1 MNTTKDTDSIIKII
15 GKDEDLPSPIQS
27 ERFPIYDKVKEELE
41 TDSKSLIY
49 DISSKELENLAS
61 SYKEKTSDNTEID
74 CIKKLGGVSEI
85 FHKLKTSPDEGILT
99 EYGREEAFG
108 SNKVFIEPPTSYW
121 EFLKESLS
129 ELLIIM
135 LLSTAIIQIVIQC
148 TLSEDKKTGWLDGL
162 SIIIALL
169 VVVGVES
176 FTNWEKENKFYKLNT
191 IKDTGIFYK
200 VMRKGTLL
208 NLKSDDLL
216 VGDVLYITVGEIMPC
231 DLLLIDGMGIK
242 MDESSLT
249 GESQSMS
256 KENYSICLKKFKFK
270 AMSPIILSG
279 TGCVEGHGKAM
290 VIAVGEKSTKG
301 KIRRMVDNSKD
312 DKTPLEHKLEKLS
325 KKITIFSMSAGVVTF
340 VSLTIRLIF
349 VYISEFRQYKH
360 RIHIDHIKR
369 EKLIHPKTFIFSR
382 TIDNFLIS
390 TVIITISLPEG
401 LPMAVALTLA
411 FSVKKMM
418 DKNNL
423 VRKMHSCE
431 TMGGANYICTDKT
444 GTLTKNELN
453 VLKILTPEQE
463 ITLDETRYN
472 EKNVLINFGKV
483 RENHEKYFKNEKFWN
498 LLRYAISLN
507 VDGHVRYFDNANEDG
522 DTEECETKNKTDLA
536 LINFLYRLRAP
547 ISKIKKKIP
556 KENRKQIAFD
566 SNKKRMSTFVKYE
579 EDNRYI
585 LYTKGSAENIKK
597 YCKYFINSETG
608 EKETLTKKTLDKLN
622 SKIHDY
628 NNDMLRSLY
637 ICYKEI
643 KEKDFVNIDED
654 YDKSDLTLLA
664 IFGIRDSIRPGVKEA
679 VLKCKE
685 ASVNVIM
692 ITGDNINTACS
703 IAKECNIIPHNAL
716 LTNNSDEVEENEEYL
731 ERLLKNPPVEING
744 NIFYKL
750 IGGLICDTCKKDTNE
765 CNCPKTEAEAEQT
778 AKEKQIPK
786 QKIKCDKVKNMENFK
801 TIVSKL
807 KIMAR
812 SQPIHKYALVV
823 GLKEL
828 DYVVAVTGD
837 GTNDA
842 PALSKSDVGFSMF
855 DGTDI
860 AKNSSDI
867 ILMDNNFA
875 SIVTAIKFGRNIIE
889 NLRKFL
895 QFQFVIN
902 MSLCSFVIICSC
914 IGSQSPLK
922 TIQMLWIDLIMDSL
936 GSLALATEP
945 PHDELL
951 KRKPSQKNEDI
962 INRDMLKHI
971 IMQSSFQFVILMTV
985 YLYGPKFIPEHNLT
999 RVVENELIKHC
1010 YGSLPG
1016 NATDV
1021 TKIIYGIST
1030 YWKSNI
1036 EINLK
1041 YASTG
1046 QCGNYQKVNDMS
1058 QAFKQ
1063 YSKNI
1068 GAPVHLTMLFNIF
1081 VLYTLFNQI
1090 NCRIIGNSYNI
1101 FARMKNN
1108 PLFIVILIFEFVF
1121 QFLIVEYWHSIFKI
1135 THGGLTIVQWLICI
1149 FFSMFSVL
1157 LQLFLKM
1164 TNKF

>member
-1 MNTTKDTDSIIKII
+1 MDSTKDTDSIVKII
-15 GKDEDLPSPIQS
+15 EKETDSPTQS
-27 ERFPIYDKVKEELE
+27 ERFPIYTKTKEDDFENDQE
-41 TDSKSLIY
+41 SLIY
-49 DISSKELENLAS
+49 NISSKELENLAS
-61 SYKEKTSDNTEID
+61 SYKENNSDDSEIEH
-74 CIKKLGGVSEI
+74 IKKLGGMSEI

-99 EYGREEAFG
+99 EYGRLEEFG
-108 SNKVFIEPPTSYW
+108 SNKIFIEPPTSYF

-200 VMRKGTLL
+200 VIRNGTLI

-216 VGDVLYITVGEIMPC
+216 VGDVLFITVGEIMPC
-231 DLLLIDGMGIK
+231 DLLLIDGIGIK

-249 GESQSMS
+249 GESQSMC
-256 KENYSICLKKFKFK
+256 KENFNNCLKKFKFK
-270 AMSPIILSG
+270 KISPIILSG
-279 TGCVEGHGKAM
+279 TGCVEGQGKAM
-290 VIAVGEKSTKG
+290 VIAVGEKSQKG

-325 KKITIFSMSAGVVTF
+325 KKITIFSMTVGVVTF
-340 VSLTIRLIF
+340 ISLTIRLIF
-349 VYISEFRQYKH
+349 VYISEYKQYIH
-360 RIHIDHIKR
+360 RIKIDHISK
-369 EKLIHPKTFIFSR
+369 EKLINPKTFIFSR

-453 VLKILTPEQE
+453 VLKILTVEQE
-463 ITLDETRYN
+463 ITLNETCYDDN
-472 EKNVLINFGKV
+472 HILINNGKI
-483 RENHEKYFKNEKFWN
+483 RENHEKYFKNEKYWN
-498 LLRYAISLN
+498 LLKFAISLN
-507 VDGHVRYFDNANEDG
+507 IDGHIKYFDKPDENG
-522 DTEECETKNKTDLA
+522 DIEQCETKNKTDLA
-536 LINFLYRLRAP
+536 LINFLYRLCSP
-547 ISKIKKKIP
+547 ISIIKKKIP
-556 KENRKQIAFD
+556 KCNRKQIAFD
-566 SNKKRMSTFVKYE
+566 SNKKRMSTFVKIE
-579 EDNRYI
+579 ENNKYY

-608 EKETLTKKTLDKLN
+608 EKELLTKKILEKLN
-622 SKIHDY
+622 NKINDY

-637 ICYKEI
+637 VCYKEI
-643 KEKDFVNIDED
+643 KEKDFINIDEE
-654 YDKSDLTLLA
+654 YDKSDLILLA

-679 VLKCKE
+679 VLQCKQ

-703 IAKECNIIPHNAL
+703 IAKECNIIPHNTL
-716 LTNNSDEVEENEEYL
+716 LTNNFDDIEESKEYF
-731 ERLLKNPPVEING
+731 EKLLKNPPVEING
-744 NIFYKL
+744 HIFYKI
-750 IGGLICDTCKKDTNE
+750 IGGLICDICKKNTNE
-765 CNCPKTEAEAEQT
+765 CNCPKTEAEAEQIS
-778 AKEKQIPK
+778 KQKKIKK
-786 QKIKCDKVKNMENFK
+786 QKIKCDKVKNITNFK
-801 TIVSKL
+801 KIISKL

-812 SQPIHKYALVV
+812 SQPIHKYALVL

-828 DYVVAVTGD
+828 NYVVAVTGD

-951 KRKPSQKNEDI
+951 KRKPSQKNENI
-962 INRDMLKHI
+962 INKDMLKHI
-971 IMQSSFQFVILMTV
+971 IMQSLFQFVILMTV
-985 YLYGPKFIPEHNLT
+985 YLYGPKFIPEHNLN
-999 RVVENELIKHC
+999 RIVENELIKKC
-1010 YGSLPG
+1010 YGILPG
-1016 NATDV
+1016 NVTDIN
-1021 TKIIYGIST
+1021 KIIYGIST
-1030 YWKSNI
+1030 YWKSNV

-1041 YASTG
+1041 LASMG

-1058 QAFKQ
+1058 QAYKQ
-1063 YSKNI
+1063 YFKNI

-1108 PLFIVILIFEFVF
+1108 RLFIIILVFEFVF
-1121 QFLIVEYWHSIFKI
+1121 QFFIIEYWHGVFKI
-1135 THGGLTIVQWLICI
+1135 THGGLTIIQWLICI
-1149 FFSMFSVL
+1149 FFSVFSIL
-1157 LQLFLKM
+1157 LELFLKV